1 MELLQGD
8 EVLYDSDISVG
19 YSSQVDSEIDIE
31 GIINNFNQPLNN
43 RPWIN
48 VDANGYVR
56 PHQIQPFTEPTGMA
70 RRLPIDA
77 TPLDYFEL
85 LITNPQ
91 TDQTL
96 ISLLVEE
103 TNRYANNLLR
113 QQQAHQPN
121 SRISNWTRTNEDEM
135 KAFLGLL
142 LATGIVKKPTLESY
156 WNESNKTWLINTP
169 GFTNVMRRNRFQNI
183 LQCLHCNNNENAVP
197 RGQEGYDPIHK
208 IRPVLNLL
216 NETFSHHYRLGRDV
230 TVDESL
236 VGFKGRNHLVQYMP
250 AKKSHRWGPKFFLLA
265 ESDTGYVHQLRL
277 YAGKSQNQRNPQGV
291 TFDIVVDLL
300 QPHFNKYHHVTL
312 DNFFCS
318 PSLCHHLYQNGMYCT
333 GTVRVFR
340 KGMPPSFRNIQIA
353 KGEMTVRQQGPLM
366 AVAYNDRRLVKFL
379 STFATPV

>member
-19 YSSQVDSEIDIE
+19 YSSQVDSEVDIE
-31 GIINNFNQPLNN
+31 GIVNNFNQPLNN

-70 RRLPIDA
+70 RRLPIDV
-77 TPLDYFEL
+77 TPLDYFKL

-103 TNRYANNLLR
+103 TNR
-113 QQQAHQPN
+113 
-121 SRISNWTRTNEDEM
+121 
-135 KAFLGLL
+135 
-142 LATGIVKKPTLESY
+142 
-156 WNESNKTWLINTP
+156 
-169 GFTNVMRRNRFQNI
+169 
-183 LQCLHCNNNENAVP
+183 
-197 RGQEGYDPIHK
+197 
-208 IRPVLNLL
+208 
-216 NETFSHHYRLGRDV
+216 LGRDV
-230 TVDESL
+230 IVDESL

-291 TFDIVVDLL
+291 KFDKVVDLL

-366 AVAYNDRRLVKFL
+366 AVALQNASNSRGVERELPNVAVVYNSKMGGVDLSDQHISYYSPDIRSVKMWKKVLMNLLSRVIANSYILYKQVRMLHKKMSRLEFTVSVVQGLIGHFREERKSKVIYFI
-379 STFATPV
+379 SNI

>member
-8 EVLYDSDISVG
+8 DVLYDSDISVG
-19 YSSQVDSEIDIE
+19 YSSQVDLEIDIE
-31 GIINNFNQPLNN
+31 GIVNNINQPLNN

-197 RGQEGYDPIHK
+197 RGQEGYDTIHK

-236 VGFKGRNHLVQYMP
+236 VGFKGRNHLV
-250 AKKSHRWGPKFFLLA
+250 
-265 ESDTGYVHQLRL
+265 
-277 YAGKSQNQRNPQGV
+277 
-291 TFDIVVDLL
+291 
-300 QPHFNKYHHVTL
+300 
-312 DNFFCS
+312 
-318 PSLCHHLYQNGMYCT
+318 
-333 GTVRVFR
+333 
-340 KGMPPSFRNIQIA
+340 
-353 KGEMTVRQQGPLM
+353 
-366 AVAYNDRRLVKFL
+366 
-379 STFATPV
+379 